1 MKQMRKSY
9 NLMNVK
15 SHFCKILLIF
25 VVAFGITTVNAEE
38 PRIIV
43 DYPLSGMHTRSSSIL
58 LEGRTVGFSP
68 SEVAITLDD
77 STTLVKKIKC
87 IDNRFQLEIQL
98 GAGKTT
104 FSVSGKSSSSPL
116 IETGFHVFRD
126 CTVTNIIGQTE
137 VYVNT
142 DKLELNKTVTM
153 INNRSMVPLR
163 EFAGFFGAKVS
174 WNDVT
179 KKTDITLGRHKSTIG
194 VGAKTA
200 TVSGIM
206 MESNPPATI
215 INGTLYVTARLFSK
229 TVGGGVAWDA
239 GSRTLS
245 IGVP

>member
-1 MKQMRKSY
+1 
-9 NLMNVK
+9 MNVK
-15 SHFCKILLIF
+15 SHFCKILLIII
-25 VVAFGITTVNAEE
+25 VAFGITTLNAEE
-38 PRIIV
+38 PRIII
-43 DYPLSGMHTRSSSIL
+43 DYPLSGMHTRSNSVL

-68 SEVAITLDD
+68 SEVTITLDD
-77 STTLVKKIKC
+77 STTLTQKVKC

-104 FSVSGKSSSSPL
+104 LSISGKTTTSPL
-116 IETGFHVFRD
+116 IESGFHVYRD
-126 CTVTNIIGQTE
+126 CTVTNIIGETE
-137 VYVNT
+137 IYVNT

-163 EFAGFFGAKVS
+163 EFANFFGAKIS
-174 WNDVT
+174 WSGAT
-179 KKTDITLGRHKSTIG
+179 KKTEVILGRHKSTIG

-200 TVSGIM
+200 TVSGVM

-215 INGTLYVTARLFSK
+215 IDGTLYVTARLFSK

>member
-1 MKQMRKSY
+1 MRKSY
-9 NLMNVK
+9 KLMNVK

-25 VVAFGITTVNAEE
+25 TVAFGITTVNAEE

-43 DYPLSGMHTRSSSIL
+43 DYPLSGMHTRSSSVL
-58 LEGRTVGFSP
+58 LEGRSVGFSP
-68 SEVAITLDD
+68 LEVTITLDD
-77 STTLVKKIKC
+77 STTLVQKVKC
-87 IDNRFQLEIQL
+87 IDNRFQLELQL

-104 FSVSGKSSSSPL
+104 ISISGKTATSPL
-116 IETGFHVFRD
+116 IESGFHVYRD
-126 CTVTNIIGQTE
+126 CTVTNIVGQTE

-153 INNRSMVPLR
+153 IGNRSMVPLR
-163 EFAGFFGAKVS
+163 EYAGFFGAKVN
-174 WNDVT
+174 WNDAT
-179 KKTDITLGRHKSTIG
+179 KKTEVILGRHRSIIG

-215 INGTLYVTARLFSK
+215 IEGTLYVTARLFSK